1 VFPVA
6 KKLSVTSTFTR
17 AGIAKFILM
26 YSCVRLHY
34 LRPQLQVQVYNSGA
48 WGCINVMINN
58 GEVK

>member
-26 YSCVRLHY
+26 
-34 LRPQLQVQVYNSGA
+34 
-48 WGCINVMINN
+48 
-58 GEVK
+58 